1 MAAVMITPSAPMPFV
16 KLRTDF
22 IGNVSHELKTPLT
35 RMRLIVEMLSDKK
48 KSMELKSEI
57 NFLNDLINFQMYR
70 SQKINHKLLK
80 LIEFFSNQIPPKF
93 NVKAKLLMDK
103 FNLKEGK
110 ELGQK
115 LKELEIVWINNS
127 FNITDKQIEKI
138 VKS

>member
-1 MAAVMITPSAPMPFV
+1 
-16 KLRTDF
+16 
-22 IGNVSHELKTPLT
+22 
-35 RMRLIVEMLSDKK
+35 
-48 KSMELKSEI
+48 
-57 NFLNDLINFQMYR
+57 
-70 SQKINHKLLK
+70 
-80 LIEFFSNQIPPKF
+80 
-93 NVKAKLLMDK
+93 MDK